1 MNQSNA
7 LQYDLSE
14 EMAAVSDLSV
24 IVKGRILEAADTIA
38 HMDIGGLR
46 PAAMRTFWPA
56 VTPDP
61 SSYGY
66 NDFVVPYR
74 PSSDAISR
82 AEEVSYGWMLKYVHD
97 DERRI
102 ILGKW
107 AMCLAVPKISGSFRE
122 FCKKTGRVRRTAER
136 RIDIQIIEIS
146 ATIRKNAQS
155 LQAPNWFRVSPLMPN
170 QASDL
175 DKMRS
180 PMHWMTEDAKPK
192 GHAHLR
198 QVK

>member
-7 LQYDLSE
+7 LQYDYAELAE
-14 EMAAVSDLSV
+14 VSDLSI

-38 HMDIGGLR
+38 HMDINGLA
-46 PAAMRTFWPA
+46 PAKMRSFWPA

-61 SSYGY
+61 HSYGY

-74 PSSDAISR
+74 PSSAAISR

-107 AMCLAVPKISGSFRE
+107 AMCLAVPRVGGSFRE

-136 RIDIQIIEIS
+136 RIDAQIIEIS
-146 ATIRKNAQS
+146 GSIRKNVQS
-155 LQAPNWFRVSPLMPN
+155 LQAPNWFRVSPMMPN
-170 QASDL
+170 KGSDL
-175 DKMRS
+175 DKMATIT
-180 PMHWMTEDAKPK
+180 HWMADDAKPK

>member
-7 LQYDLSE
+7 LQYDYAELAE
-14 EMAAVSDLSV
+14 VSDMSI

-46 PAAMRTFWPA
+46 PAKMKSCWPA

-61 SSYGY
+61 HSYGY
-66 NDFVVPYR
+66 NDFIVPYH
-74 PSSDAISR
+74 PSSAAISR
-82 AEEVSYGWMLKYVHD
+82 AEEVSYGWMLQYVHD

-102 ILGKW
+102 ILGRW
-107 AMCLAVPKISGSFRE
+107 AMCIAVPRIAGSFRE

-136 RIDIQIIEIS
+136 RIDAQILDIS

-175 DKMRS
+175 DKMATITN
-180 PMHWMTEDAKPK
+180 WMAEDAKPK